1 MDWIVIL
8 ARRHLAKYA
17 RSQKTLFL
25 IAGLINT
32 LIGFVTYSICIL
44 GLGMT
49 YQLATL
55 AGLVLAVIAGF
66 LQSRHGVFR
75 KGSKDSLARY
85 LVLWT
90 ALYFVS
96 IWLIG
101 LFIAA
106 GFSEIE
112 AYVIAIPLT
121 VPLSFLAQKYWV
133 FE

>member
-1 MDWIVIL
+1 ML
-8 ARRHLAKYA
+8 F
-17 RSQKTLFL
+17 RS
-25 IAGLINT
+25 
-32 LIGFVTYSICIL
+32 
-44 GLGMT
+44 
-49 YQLATL
+49 
-55 AGLVLAVIAGF
+55 AGF